1 MHLDKIAITPTLM
14 PLFMVEV
21 GWNQDVIHDIYI
33 YIYIYIYIDYNSTVT
48 KNKSKSK
55 VQNHWRTSK
64 YKNISPKIMLLLGL
78 KKCFQ

>member
-1 MHLDKIAITPTLM
+1 MHLDKIGITPTLM
-14 PLFMVEV
+14 PLFMVEL

-33 YIYIYIYIDYNSTVT
+33 YIDYNSIVT

-55 VQNHWRTSK
+55 VQNRWRTSK

>member
-1 MHLDKIAITPTLM
+1 MHLDKIGITPTLM
-14 PLFMVEV
+14 PLFTVEL

-33 YIYIYIYIDYNSTVT
+33 YIDYNSIVT

-55 VQNHWRTSK
+55 VQNRWRTSK